1 MKSSM
6 RAARVSW
13 SSPPRSA
20 PSGSRARSAAPC
32 KCSSTASEGDTA
44 IARSAGDAPEID
56 GTVRIRGAKGLK
68 VGQFADVHITGA
80 GPYDLEARLEA
91 RL

>member
-1 MKSSM
+1 MKSNS
-6 RAARVSW
+6 AR
-13 SSPPRSA
+13 
-20 PSGSRARSAAPC
+20 RARFMELAAEISAQRLAR
-32 KCSSTASEGDTA
+32 KIGRTMQVLVDRTEGDTA

-80 GPYDLEARLEA
+80 GPYDLEARLEH
-91 RL
+91 

>member
-1 MKSSM
+1 MEL
-6 RAARVSW
+6 AAEI
-13 SSPPRSA
+13 SA
-20 PSGSRARSAAPC
+20 LKLAR
-32 KCSSTASEGDTA
+32 KVGRTLQVLVDRTEGDTA

-56 GTVRIRGAKGLK
+56 GIVRIHGAKGLK